1 MDKGAVQ
8 QERIQEEGID
18 FKGAFHAL
26 RSFFLQASLPCLC
39 VWDTTELLDHFVE
52 VQRRHQEHRRKAY
65 KEALTGGG
73 SGSERER
80 TSTGTSS
87 LTSSSS
93 QVHTTPARPKNEK
106 KKSIAAVPGLA
117 LTQLFRSQPSS

>member
-1 MDKGAVQ
+1 M
-8 QERIQEEGID
+8 EEEGID
-18 FKGAFHAL
+18 FKGAFHLL
-26 RSFFLQASLPCLC
+26 RSSFFLRRRSPCLC
-39 VWDTTELLDHFVE
+39 GATELLDHFVE

-80 TSTGTSS
+80 PSSGTSS
-87 LTSSSS
+87 LASSSS
-93 QVHTTPARPKNEK
+93 QVHTTPARPKNDK

-117 LTQLFRSQPSS
+117 LTQLFRSQPSSSAQ